1 MYFKRDKIISTRQK
15 TAAEEAIQKR
25 QFKPASPKRAAVEIE
40 DQDVEEATSDDD
52 TAA

>member
-1 MYFKRDKIISTRQK
+1 MYFKRDKIPSARQR

-25 QFKPASPKRAAVEIE
+25 QFKPASLKRAAFEVE
-40 DQDVEEATSDDD
+40 DQDVDEALFDDD